1 MQLTNNLHGLCLLTC
16 YFVMGD
22 MSLIQED
29 LEPGV
34 INTAMIMKA
43 LEEERPAGE
52 AGRLAVED
60 GIVLKEVTSLR
71 LEFLS

>member
-1 MQLTNNLHGLCLLTC
+1 
-16 YFVMGD
+16 

-43 LEEERPAGE
+43 LEEEIPAGE

>member
-1 MQLTNNLHGLCLLTC
+1 MTC
-16 YFVMGD
+16 HRVIGE
-22 MSLIQED
+22 MSLIQKD

-52 AGRLAVED
+52 AGKLAIED

>member
-1 MQLTNNLHGLCLLTC
+1 MYCLIGN
-16 YFVMGD
+16 VIS
-22 MSLIQED
+22 MSVIQED

-43 LEEERPAGE
+43 LEEDRPAGE
-52 AGRLAVED
+52 VGRLATED

>member
-1 MQLTNNLHGLCLLTC
+1 MHGLCLLTC
-16 YFVMGD
+16 YLVIED

-43 LEEERPAGE
+43 LKEERPAGE
-52 AGRLAVED
+52 AGRLVVED
-60 GIVLKEVTSLR
+60 GIVLKEVTTLR

>member
-1 MQLTNNLHGLCLLTC
+1 
-16 YFVMGD
+16 MGD

-29 LEPGV
+29 LEPSV

-52 AGRLAVED
+52 AGRLVVED

>member
-1 MQLTNNLHGLCLLTC
+1 VSLLENILN
-16 YFVMGD
+16 
-22 MSLIQED
+22 MSIIHKD

-34 INTAMIMKA
+34 IDTTMIMKA

-52 AGRLAVED
+52 AGRLVEEE
-60 GIVLKEVTSLR
+60 GIVLQEVTSLR

>member
-1 MQLTNNLHGLCLLTC
+1 
-16 YFVMGD
+16 
-22 MSLIQED
+22 MSLLENILNMSIIHED

-34 INTAMIMKA
+34 IDTTMIMKA

-52 AGRLAVED
+52 AGRLVDEE
-60 GIVLKEVTSLR
+60 GIVLQEVIRLR

>member
-1 MQLTNNLHGLCLLTC
+1 
-16 YFVMGD
+16 
-22 MSLIQED
+22 MSIIHED

-34 INTAMIMKA
+34 IDTTMIMKA

-52 AGRLAVED
+52 AGRLVDEE
-60 GIVLKEVTSLR
+60 GIILQEVIRLR

>member
-1 MQLTNNLHGLCLLTC
+1 LHGLCSLTC
-16 YFVMGD
+16 YLVIGD

-29 LEPGV
+29 LGPGV
-34 INTAMIMKA
+34 INTAMIMKS

-52 AGRLAVED
+52 AGRLALED
-60 GIVLKEVTSLR
+60 GIVLKEVTGLR

>member
-1 MQLTNNLHGLCLLTC
+1 MHGLYLLTC
-16 YFVMGD
+16 YLVIGN

-43 LEEERPAGE
+43 LEEERPTGE